1 VSDDDDLKRA
11 LRSVLD
17 EGTGFGQ
24 TSWAHTSSEILAV
37 GQDLANRAA
46 SVERKLDALAV
57 KLDGLSSVVDALL
70 GLPGPGWRPPQS
82 LPEPEG
88 GDEPFGAG
96 SGGPTYLVLCPHPD
110 DEVSVA
116 DLPASAT
123 FAFVYLTQG
132 ERTQACAGTSDA
144 VCRAGRLLSTVAYL
158 AAVLGGP
165 SRRLADVDGHPRFA
179 GPSWVAVF
187 MDSGDG
193 NVTTDEAAAAIA
205 WAVARWRPAAI
216 VSAAY
221 EGPDYTH
228 RDHAAV
234 RAALPAGALDRNGF
248 TAELS
253 RSVDRYGL
261 VRAAVVSFY
270 GWLGGEGY
278 LSLPAWSINH
288 TYATKS

>member
-1 VSDDDDLKRA
+1 VPDDEDLKRV

-24 TSWAHTSSEILAV
+24 TSWAHTSSQTLSV
-37 GQDLANRAA
+37 GQDLLNRAT
-46 SVERKLDALAV
+46 SIEQKLDALTA
-57 KLDGLSSVVDALL
+57 KLDALSSLVDALA
-70 GLPGPGWRPPQS
+70 GLPGPGWRPASS
-82 LPEPEG
+82 LPAPQG

-96 SGGPTYLVLCPHPD
+96 SGGPDYLVLCPHPD

-116 DLPASAT
+116 DLPMSAT

-132 ERTQACAGTSDA
+132 ERTQACAGIADA
-144 VCRAGRLLSTVAYL
+144 VCRANRMLSTVAYL

-165 SRRLADVDGHPRFA
+165 WRRLADAEGHLRFTGPR
-179 GPSWVAVF
+179 WVAVF
-187 MDSGDG
+187 MDNGDG
-193 NVTTDEAAAAIA
+193 NVTADEAAAAIA
-205 WAVARWRPAAI
+205 WGVARWQPATI
-216 VSAAY
+216 VSAGY
-221 EGPDYTH
+221 EGPDYAH
-228 RDHAAV
+228 HDHAAL

-248 TAELS
+248 TVQLS

-261 VRAAVVSFY
+261 VRAAVLSYY

-278 LSLPAWSINH
+278 LALPAWSINH